1 MHLNLLPTHEPIENL
16 FEVQDNTRDIDTE
29 MLVLDNEPFNP
40 YTNAHYDPPE
50 KEYSLDADGHFIIY
64 DIDEEET
71 PYSSN
76 RTTFARTESDE
87 SKIWLA
93 QPTNKVKKTWYNQ
106 IVKSELNVDPK
117 FATDNACYEM
127 ESILPNIASN
137 VIQATYLGPMKD
149 ISFKPIFNIAPGSLV
164 QAQLPSGL
172 NVKVLIDTGCHKT
185 ILNRKFLQK
194 NLFHFQ
200 NFKKVPLKED
210 HKINLANGLVI
221 KTDGLIAMPLIIQ
234 DYRFQFLALVT
245 TLSEDF
251 DFVLG
256 LESLIQLES
265 VYSLGQN
272 TLQME
277 DRCIP
282 LYPVKDVILPP
293 KAEIAIQI
301 TGELPLT
308 FSSGLAVVHV
318 LPVTNT
324 YSVITTETEFFN
336 QTTCFM
342 LTNTNNKSR
351 YFYHNIPFGYLDTRS
366 IGYYEPLTAVQM
378 ISSDHL
384 IFPSHMV
391 SISEHPVDKLIHE
404 EQALSNQD
412 PYPWLDPQDP
422 RRFQTDRELLEQLI
436 IDLSDSCLT
445 PLEKEQFYDLL
456 EQYKKAFSLHDEIGL
471 AHGMQIN
478 LELTDTTPFFI
489 RPFSAKEDMK
499 GKIDKEMNKLCILGI
514 LRKELSGFSSPA
526 MAIPRKK
533 SDIPRV
539 VADFRYLNTRVPQL
553 NMSFPLVRECIQSI
567 GASQCEV
574 MSIIDLRDAY
584 HTLRL
589 TPNSQQYCGITPYY
603 GSDTY
608 LYQRLPMGLKVSPAI
623 WQAFINKV
631 LGPIPNRQRH
641 IAIMDDCLVH
651 SKFADHMQDLTNLF
665 QSLMDH
671 GLKISPKKC
680 QFFRTSLIYIG
691 FKFLIDKGRPSFT
704 PMKDKCDSIR
714 NLEPPKTVK
723 DCRKFCGMVNFL
735 ATFLKDLQKHLVP
748 IYNLTKKNTVFK
760 WTPEC
765 QKSFDTIK
773 NMLTKPPILRMP
785 DTKGIFR
792 LMSDTSTLATG
803 AALYQFQDN
812 NYYIVGYNSKKLPE
826 AAKNYSITELELFGL
841 VINIYAFR
849 QLLSHIYFE
858 CFCDHSAITYILS
871 SKKKIATRRIQ
882 KLIEQ
887 LMQFNFSIYY
897 LPGSKMHIADMLS
910 RLAGKD
916 LDPPDKVIP
925 ISFNAMQS
933 SQPRRCSPRIKKQAM
948 QTYPV
953 GKTQLDHISST
964 YQPQVLLKRL
974 PEIRNKKIHTSKID
988 ISPKLNPPKSQ
999 HSVPKPKIIYQS
1011 SNCNNNRLPIAQS
1024 QAIRPT
1030 Q

>member
-1 MHLNLLPTHEPIENL
+1 
-16 FEVQDNTRDIDTE
+16 
-29 MLVLDNEPFNP
+29 
-40 YTNAHYDPPE
+40 
-50 KEYSLDADGHFIIY
+50 
-64 DIDEEET
+64 
-71 PYSSN
+71 
-76 RTTFARTESDE
+76 
-87 SKIWLA
+87 
-93 QPTNKVKKTWYNQ
+93 
-106 IVKSELNVDPK
+106 
-117 FATDNACYEM
+117 
-127 ESILPNIASN
+127 
-137 VIQATYLGPMKD
+137 
-149 ISFKPIFNIAPGSLV
+149 
-164 QAQLPSGL
+164 
-172 NVKVLIDTGCHKT
+172 
-185 ILNRKFLQK
+185 
-194 NLFHFQ
+194 
-200 NFKKVPLKED
+200 
-210 HKINLANGLVI
+210 
-221 KTDGLIAMPLIIQ
+221 MPLIIQ
-234 DYRFQFLALVT
+234 DYLFQFLALVT

-272 TLQME
+272 ILQME
-277 DRCIP
+277 NRCIP
-282 LYPVKDVILPP
+282 LYPVKDVILTP
-293 KAEIAIQI
+293 KAEIPILI
-301 TGELPLT
+301 TEQLPLT
-308 FSSGLAVVHV
+308 FSSGFAVVHV
-318 LPVTNT
+318 LPVTNK
-324 YSVITTETEFFN
+324 YSVVTTETEFIN
-336 QTTCFM
+336 QTTCFN
-342 LTNTNNKSR
+342 LTNTINKSR

-366 IGYYEPLTAVQM
+366 IGYYEPLTATQM

-384 IFPSHMV
+384 IFSSHMA
-391 SISEHPVDKLIHE
+391 SISEHSIDRLIHE
-404 EQALSNQD
+404 EPALSNQD

-422 RRFQTDRELLEQLI
+422 RRFQTDRELLEQL

-471 AHGMQIN
+471 AHGMQIT

-514 LRKELSGFSSPA
+514 LRKELSGYSSPA

-533 SDIPRV
+533 SDIPGV
-539 VADFRYLNTRVPQL
+539 VADFRYLNTRLPQL

-574 MSIIDLRDAY
+574 MSVIDLRDAY
-584 HTLRL
+584 HTVRL

-680 QFFRTSLIYIG
+680 QFFRTSLIYMG

-748 IYNLTKKNTVFK
+748 IYNLTKKNTTFK

-773 NMLTKPPILRMP
+773 NMLTQPPILRMP

-792 LMSDTSTLATG
+792 LMSDTSILATG

-826 AAKNYSITELELFGL
+826 AAKNYSITELELFDL
-841 VINIYAFR
+841 VINIHAFR
-849 QLLSHIYFE
+849 QLLSHVYFE
-858 CFCDHSAITYILS
+858 CFCDHSAITYILT

-933 SQPRRCSPRIKKQAM
+933 SQPRRCSPRIKKQAI
-948 QTYPV
+948 QTPYPA
-953 GKTQLDHISST
+953 GKIDCTLSS

-974 PEIRNKKIHTSKID
+974 PEILNKDTHISKID
-988 ISPKLNPPKSQ
+988 TYLKADQPKSKDI
-999 HSVPKPKIIYQS
+999 VPKPKIIYQS
-1011 SNCNNNRLPIAQS
+1011 NSCNNNSFPSLQSSTKRLNQKKLLHSILPQDKLTLINPTIQIPNTLPPIEVPPPQTQNIETCRSPENFLYNKPLPVLKDSKELNVFSGHIPKQTEIDEFLAVLKAKVTKEYKLPLLAQS
-1024 QAIRPT
+1024 IINAYPQSPAFRNIYQYISISLLILCLPT
-1030 Q
+1030 EGFRGQLFQILIIT

>member
-1 MHLNLLPTHEPIENL
+1 M
-16 FEVQDNTRDIDTE
+16 
-29 MLVLDNEPFNP
+29 
-40 YTNAHYDPPE
+40 
-50 KEYSLDADGHFIIY
+50 
-64 DIDEEET
+64 
-71 PYSSN
+71 
-76 RTTFARTESDE
+76 
-87 SKIWLA
+87 
-93 QPTNKVKKTWYNQ
+93 
-106 IVKSELNVDPK
+106 
-117 FATDNACYEM
+117 
-127 ESILPNIASN
+127 
-137 VIQATYLGPMKD
+137 
-149 ISFKPIFNIAPGSLV
+149 
-164 QAQLPSGL
+164 
-172 NVKVLIDTGCHKT
+172 
-185 ILNRKFLQK
+185 
-194 NLFHFQ
+194 
-200 NFKKVPLKED
+200 
-210 HKINLANGLVI
+210 
-221 KTDGLIAMPLIIQ
+221 
-234 DYRFQFLALVT
+234 
-245 TLSEDF
+245 
-251 DFVLG
+251 
-256 LESLIQLES
+256 
-265 VYSLGQN
+265 
-272 TLQME
+272 
-277 DRCIP
+277 
-282 LYPVKDVILPP
+282 
-293 KAEIAIQI
+293 
-301 TGELPLT
+301 
-308 FSSGLAVVHV
+308 VHI

-324 YSVITTETEFFN
+324 YSVITTETEFIN
-336 QTTCFM
+336 QTTCFT
-342 LTNTNNKSR
+342 LTNTLNKAR

-366 IGYYEPLTAVQM
+366 IGYYEPLTATQM

-384 IFPSHMV
+384 IFPSHMA
-391 SISEHPVDKLIHE
+391 SISEHSIDRLIHE
-404 EQALSNQD
+404 DSALGNQD

-436 IDLSDSCLT
+436 DLSDSCLT

-456 EQYKKAFSLHDEIGL
+456 EQYKKALSLRDEIGL

-499 GKIDKEMNKLCILGI
+499 ERIDKEMNKLCILGI

-526 MAIPRKK
+526 MAIPRKN

-539 VADFRYLNTRVPQL
+539 VADFRYLNTRLPQL

-574 MSIIDLRDAY
+574 MSVIDLRDAY

-665 QSLMDH
+665 QSLLDH

-680 QFFRTSLIYIG
+680 QFFRTSLIYMG

-735 ATFLKDLQKHLVP
+735 ATFLKDLQKYLVP
-748 IYNLTKKNTVFK
+748 IYNLTKKNTSFK

-773 NMLTKPPILRMP
+773 NMLTQPPILRMP

-792 LMSDTSTLATG
+792 LMSDTSILATG

-849 QLLSHIYFE
+849 QLLSNVYFE

-897 LPGSKMHIADMLS
+897 LPGTKMHIADMLS

-933 SQPRRCSPRIKKQAM
+933 SQPRRCSPRLKKQTM
-948 QTYPV
+948 QVSQPAFKV
-953 GKTQLDHISST
+953 KSDNIPST

-974 PEIRNKKIHTSKID
+974 PKLLNKAIHPQDKATPPNTYQ
-988 ISPKLNPPKSQ
+988 PKPHNPI
-999 HSVPKPKIIYQS
+999 PKPKIVYQSNSCNNTKLPLIHSPATKQTRKKPSYPILPQDKLTLVNPTIQIPNTLPPIEVPPPQKESIETYRSPEDFLYNKPLPVLKDSTDLNIFSRHIPKQKDIDDFLAVLKAKVTKEYKLPLLAQSIINAYPQSPAFKNIYQYITTNTLPPNRRLQRS
-1011 SNCNNNRLPIAQS
+1011 IISNSDNYIVADGLLFKLQHVSRNKQLVHRCLLVIPETFEHVVFHMYHDSLLGAHYGPLNTYYTIKDKYHIHNLLDKLNKYVASCEECQKQKVKIA
-1024 QAIRPT
+1024 P
-1030 Q
+1030 

>member
-1 MHLNLLPTHEPIENL
+1 
-16 FEVQDNTRDIDTE
+16 
-29 MLVLDNEPFNP
+29 
-40 YTNAHYDPPE
+40 
-50 KEYSLDADGHFIIY
+50 
-64 DIDEEET
+64 
-71 PYSSN
+71 
-76 RTTFARTESDE
+76 
-87 SKIWLA
+87 
-93 QPTNKVKKTWYNQ
+93 
-106 IVKSELNVDPK
+106 
-117 FATDNACYEM
+117 
-127 ESILPNIASN
+127 
-137 VIQATYLGPMKD
+137 
-149 ISFKPIFNIAPGSLV
+149 
-164 QAQLPSGL
+164 
-172 NVKVLIDTGCHKT
+172 
-185 ILNRKFLQK
+185 
-194 NLFHFQ
+194 
-200 NFKKVPLKED
+200 
-210 HKINLANGLVI
+210 
-221 KTDGLIAMPLIIQ
+221 
-234 DYRFQFLALVT
+234 
-245 TLSEDF
+245 
-251 DFVLG
+251 
-256 LESLIQLES
+256 
-265 VYSLGQN
+265 
-272 TLQME
+272 
-277 DRCIP
+277 
-282 LYPVKDVILPP
+282 
-293 KAEIAIQI
+293 
-301 TGELPLT
+301 
-308 FSSGLAVVHV
+308 
-318 LPVTNT
+318 
-324 YSVITTETEFFN
+324 
-336 QTTCFM
+336 
-342 LTNTNNKSR
+342 
-351 YFYHNIPFGYLDTRS
+351 
-366 IGYYEPLTAVQM
+366 
-378 ISSDHL
+378 
-384 IFPSHMV
+384 
-391 SISEHPVDKLIHE
+391 
-404 EQALSNQD
+404 
-412 PYPWLDPQDP
+412 
-422 RRFQTDRELLEQLI
+422 
-436 IDLSDSCLT
+436 
-445 PLEKEQFYDLL
+445 
-456 EQYKKAFSLHDEIGL
+456 
-471 AHGMQIN
+471 
-478 LELTDTTPFFI
+478 
-489 RPFSAKEDMK
+489 MK

-514 LRKELSGFSSPA
+514 LRKELSGYSSPA

-539 VADFRYLNTRVPQL
+539 VADFRYLNTRLPQL

-574 MSIIDLRDAY
+574 MSVIDLRDAY

-651 SKFADHMQDLTNLF
+651 SKFADHIQDLTNLF

-680 QFFRTSLIYIG
+680 QFFRTSLIYMG

-748 IYNLTKKNTVFK
+748 IYNLTKKNTTFK
-760 WTPEC
+760 WTSEC

-773 NMLTKPPILRMP
+773 NMLTQPPILRMP

-792 LMSDTSTLATG
+792 LMSDTSILATG

-841 VINIYAFR
+841 VINIHAFR
-849 QLLSHIYFE
+849 QLLSHVYFE
-858 CFCDHSAITYILS
+858 CFCDHSAITYILT

-933 SQPRRCSPRIKKQAM
+933 SQPRRCSPRIKKQVI
-948 QTYPV
+948 QTSYPA
-953 GKTQLDHISST
+953 GKIDRTLST

-974 PEIRNKKIHTSKID
+974 PEVLNKDTHISKID
-988 ISPKLNPPKSQ
+988 TYLKADQSKPKDI
-999 HSVPKPKIIYQS
+999 VPKPKIIYQS
-1011 SNCNNNRLPIAQS
+1011 NSCNTNSFPSMQSPTGRINQKKVSHSILPQDKLTLINPTIQIPNTLPPIEVPPPQTQNIETYRSPENFLYNKPLPVLKDSKELNVFSRHIPKQKEIDEFLAVLKAKVTKEYKLPLLAQS
-1024 QAIRPT
+1024 IINAYPQSPAFREHLPVYHY
-1030 Q
+1030 

>member
-1 MHLNLLPTHEPIENL
+1 
-16 FEVQDNTRDIDTE
+16 
-29 MLVLDNEPFNP
+29 
-40 YTNAHYDPPE
+40 
-50 KEYSLDADGHFIIY
+50 
-64 DIDEEET
+64 
-71 PYSSN
+71 
-76 RTTFARTESDE
+76 
-87 SKIWLA
+87 
-93 QPTNKVKKTWYNQ
+93 
-106 IVKSELNVDPK
+106 
-117 FATDNACYEM
+117 
-127 ESILPNIASN
+127 
-137 VIQATYLGPMKD
+137 
-149 ISFKPIFNIAPGSLV
+149 
-164 QAQLPSGL
+164 
-172 NVKVLIDTGCHKT
+172 
-185 ILNRKFLQK
+185 
-194 NLFHFQ
+194 
-200 NFKKVPLKED
+200 
-210 HKINLANGLVI
+210 
-221 KTDGLIAMPLIIQ
+221 
-234 DYRFQFLALVT
+234 
-245 TLSEDF
+245 
-251 DFVLG
+251 
-256 LESLIQLES
+256 
-265 VYSLGQN
+265 
-272 TLQME
+272 
-277 DRCIP
+277 
-282 LYPVKDVILPP
+282 
-293 KAEIAIQI
+293 
-301 TGELPLT
+301 
-308 FSSGLAVVHV
+308 
-318 LPVTNT
+318 
-324 YSVITTETEFFN
+324 
-336 QTTCFM
+336 
-342 LTNTNNKSR
+342 
-351 YFYHNIPFGYLDTRS
+351 
-366 IGYYEPLTAVQM
+366 M

-384 IFPSHMV
+384 IFPSQMA
-391 SISEHPVDKLIHE
+391 SISEHSIDRLIQE
-404 EQALSNQD
+404 EPALDNQD

-436 IDLSDSCLT
+436 DLSESCLT

-456 EQYKKAFSLHDEIGL
+456 EKYKKAFSLRDEIGL
-471 AHGMQIN
+471 AHGMQIT

-499 GKIDKEMNKLCILGI
+499 AKIDKEMNKLCILGI
-514 LRKELSGFSSPA
+514 LRKELSGYSSPA

-539 VADFRYLNTRVPQL
+539 VADFRYLNTRLPQL
-553 NMSFPLVRECIQSI
+553 NMSFPLVRECIPSI

-574 MSIIDLRDAY
+574 MSVIDLRDAY

-623 WQAFINKV
+623 WQAFIKKV

-680 QFFRTSLIYIG
+680 QFFRTSLIYMG

-723 DCRKFCGMVNFL
+723 DCQKFCGMVNFL

-748 IYNLTKKNTVFK
+748 IYNLTKKNTTFK
-760 WTPEC
+760 WTSEC

-773 NMLTKPPILRMP
+773 NMLTQPPILRMP

-792 LMSDTSTLATG
+792 LMSDTSILATG

-841 VINIYAFR
+841 VINIHAFR
-849 QLLSHIYFE
+849 QLLSHVYFE
-858 CFCDHSAITYILS
+858 CFCDHSAITYILT

-897 LPGSKMHIADMLS
+897 LPGTKMHIADMLS

-933 SQPRRCSPRIKKQAM
+933 SQPRRCSPRIKKQAI
-948 QTYPV
+948 QTPSPA
-953 GKTQLDHISST
+953 GKVDRTLSA

-974 PEIRNKKIHTSKID
+974 PEVLNKDTHISKID
-988 ISPKLNPPKSQ
+988 TYFKADQPKPKDI
-999 HSVPKPKIIYQS
+999 VPKPKIIYQS
-1011 SNCNNNRLPIAQS
+1011 NSCNTNSFPSMQSPIGRLNQKKLSHSILPQDKLTLINPTIQIPNTLPPIEVPPPQTQNIETYRSPENFLYNKPLPVLKDSKELNVFSRHIPKQTEIDEFLAVLKTKVTKEYKLPLLAQS
-1024 QAIRPT
+1024 IINAYPQSPAFRNSYQYITTNTLPSNRRL
-1030 Q
+1030 QRSIISNSDNYIVADGLLIKLH

>member
-1 MHLNLLPTHEPIENL
+1 METL
-16 FEVQDNTRDIDTE
+16 FEVQDNIREIDTE
-29 MLVLDNEPFNP
+29 MLVLDNEPYSRYSPCNP
-40 YTNAHYDPPE
+40 YTQANYDPPE

-64 DIDEEET
+64 DIDEEDT

-87 SKIWLA
+87 SKLWLA
-93 QPTNKVKKTWYNQ
+93 QPANKVKKTWYNQ
-106 IVKSELNVDPK
+106 IVKTELNVDPK

-137 VIQATYLGPMKD
+137 VIQATYLGPMKH
-149 ISFKPIFNIAPGSLV
+149 IPSKPTFHITPGSLV

-172 NVKVLIDTGCHKT
+172 KVTVLIDTGCHKT

-200 NFKKVPLKED
+200 NFKKVPLRED
-210 HKINLANGLVI
+210 HKIKLANGLVI

-234 DYRFQFLALVT
+234 DYFFQFLALVT

-272 TLQME
+272 ILQIE
-277 DRCIP
+277 NRCIP

-293 KAEIAIQI
+293 KAKIPIVI
-301 TGELPLT
+301 TGELPRT
-308 FSSGLAVVHV
+308 FSSGFAVVHV
-318 LPVTNT
+318 IPETNT
-324 YSVITTETEFFN
+324 YSVVTTETEFIN
-336 QTTCFM
+336 QTTCFT
-342 LTNTNNKSR
+342 LTNTINKSR
-351 YFYHNIPFGYLDTRS
+351 HFYHNIPFAYLDTRS
-366 IGYYEPLTAVQM
+366 IGYYEPLTATQM

-384 IFPSHMV
+384 IFPSHMA
-391 SISEHPVDKLIHE
+391 SISEHSIDRLIHE
-404 EQALSNQD
+404 EPALDNQD

-436 IDLSDSCLT
+436 DLSDSCLT

-456 EQYKKAFSLHDEIGL
+456 EKYEKAFSLCDEIGL
-471 AHGMQIN
+471 AHGMQIT

-514 LRKELSGFSSPA
+514 LRKELSGYSSPA

-539 VADFRYLNTRVPQL
+539 VADFRYLNTRLPQL

-574 MSIIDLRDAY
+574 MSVIDLRDAY

-589 TPNSQQYCGITPYY
+589 TSNSQQYCGITPYY

-651 SKFADHMQDLTNLF
+651 SKFADHMQDVTNLF

-680 QFFRTSLIYIG
+680 QFFRTSLIYMG
-691 FKFLIDKGRPSFT
+691 FKFLIDKGGPSFT

-735 ATFLKDLQKHLVP
+735 VTFLKDLQKHLVP
-748 IYNLTKKNTVFK
+748 MYNLTKKNTTFK
-760 WTPEC
+760 
-765 QKSFDTIK
+765 
-773 NMLTKPPILRMP
+773 
-785 DTKGIFR
+785 
-792 LMSDTSTLATG
+792 
-803 AALYQFQDN
+803 
-812 NYYIVGYNSKKLPE
+812 
-826 AAKNYSITELELFGL
+826 
-841 VINIYAFR
+841 
-849 QLLSHIYFE
+849 
-858 CFCDHSAITYILS
+858 
-871 SKKKIATRRIQ
+871 
-882 KLIEQ
+882 
-887 LMQFNFSIYY
+887 
-897 LPGSKMHIADMLS
+897 
-910 RLAGKD
+910 
-916 LDPPDKVIP
+916 
-925 ISFNAMQS
+925 
-933 SQPRRCSPRIKKQAM
+933 
-948 QTYPV
+948 
-953 GKTQLDHISST
+953 
-964 YQPQVLLKRL
+964 
-974 PEIRNKKIHTSKID
+974 
-988 ISPKLNPPKSQ
+988 
-999 HSVPKPKIIYQS
+999 
-1011 SNCNNNRLPIAQS
+1011 
-1024 QAIRPT
+1024 
-1030 Q
+1030 